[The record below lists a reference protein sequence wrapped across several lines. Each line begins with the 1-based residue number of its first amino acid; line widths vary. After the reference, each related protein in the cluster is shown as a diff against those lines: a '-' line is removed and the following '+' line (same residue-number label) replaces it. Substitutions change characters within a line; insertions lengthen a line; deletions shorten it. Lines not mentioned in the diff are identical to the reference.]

1 MFVTIYPSS
10 DTIIREP
17 VASPVE
23 EPPKKEQVDLDD
35 IDNSPLPLE
44 IKVEILREL
53 AEALEKYLEENRI

>member
-1 MFVTIYPSS
+1 MEHLYEIALKSY
-10 DTIIREP
+10 I
-17 VASPVE
+17 
-23 EPPKKEQVDLDD
+23 LDD